1 MLPLDPIAE
10 IGPKKSMPL
19 NASDD
24 SEVIQVMRPG
34 SPVALGTMEPI
45 IEVNKMKMPSLA
57 RLLHCYF
64 RSGISTSLTV

>member
-1 MLPLDPIAE
+1 MLYFQVKIMLPLDPIAE

-45 IEVNKMKMPSLA
+45 IEVIDNQFTIHMRQSNS
-57 RLLHCYF
+57 Y
-64 RSGISTSLTV
+64 